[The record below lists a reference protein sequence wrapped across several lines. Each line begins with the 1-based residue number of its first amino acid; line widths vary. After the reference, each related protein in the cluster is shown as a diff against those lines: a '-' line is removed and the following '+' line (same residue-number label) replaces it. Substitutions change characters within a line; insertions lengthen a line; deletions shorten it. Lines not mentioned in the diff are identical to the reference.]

1 MTDRHATHRVQ
12 DVPVTHVIALAGLLA
27 FVVVTL
33 AQHAL
38 VPELEPARH
47 TISEYVNA
55 DAGALMVGGLLAWAA
70 SLCAT
75 AALVWRADGGARREP
90 ATTVLAGLLAVAA
103 VGIVLTA
110 SFATQTS
117 AGVLPPGTRRSS
129 AGHVHDLA
137 SLVAMLAL
145 IGALIASVFA
155 RGRDARFRVL
165 AARLLAGAVVAGGVL
180 LAIGDPVDGIRQR
193 VLVATG
199 CTWQAALL
207 LSVRRERPPADLS
220 GT

>member
-1 MTDRHATHRVQ
+1 MTNRHATHPAREARV
-12 DVPVTHVIALAGLLA
+12 TYAIALAGLLA
-27 FVVVTL
+27 FVGVTV

-38 VPELEPARH
+38 VPELGPARH

-55 DAGALMVGGLLAWAA
+55 DAGELMVAGLLAWAA
-70 SLCAT
+70 SLLAT
-75 AALVWRADGGARREP
+75 AELAWRADGRPRRSP

-103 VGIVLTA
+103 VGMVLTA
-110 SFATQTS
+110 CFATQTS

-129 AGHVHDLA
+129 AGHIHDLA
-137 SLVAMLAL
+137 SLAAMQALLGACVASM
-145 IGALIASVFA
+145 FA
-155 RGRDARFRVL
+155 RRRDARFRVL
-165 AARLLAGAVVAGGVL
+165 AGCLLVGAVVAAGVL

-207 LSVRRERPPADLS
+207 LSVRRRRPRAAVS